1 MSSKQGASEG
11 SKRAQEDFATVHN
24 DFSRI
29 LESTRASGIANVQ
42 VFANED
48 VLRALGWSDGGLPFT
63 PLEEGRSALRLSSG
77 SLTAMCQYGLPE
89 SYIRQTLMGWRWDAE
104 DNDLS
109 SSKTNLILIQTDPGK
124 NTIRGFSLCKVKG
137 SSPEDATMEV
147 LVLGNAQTPLAAQR
161 GHDKLVALD
170 DDGKTETS
178 VEGRGGLKS
187 GGRYARGGDT
197 LKMIQVIGRNL
208 TKGISLYALETVIT
222 LYYYFGWRFKS
233 SCNSTE
239 RSHYAGDVSA
249 LKAFY
254 KKWGNT
260 DIISF
265 RGEGAEETER
275 EFHEE
280 FKQVMRPFQ
289 GWGNE
294 RFKLMLASRFVDGED
309 EVREIAM
316 SEAGENGFAMLL
328 CQDLNPYSRLEI
340 DRITSSMSGGYRYRS
355 RGGNKFNPISIT
367 FKPKNNKRKMKKS
380 RKQRGRGRKTRTRYK
395 TKRRRRKRKNKRKT
409 RRKRRTRKR

>member
-42 VFANED
+42 VFANEE
-48 VLRALGWSDGGLPFT
+48 VMRALGWSDGGLPFT
-63 PLEEGRSALRLSSG
+63 PLEEGRTALRLPSG

-89 SYIRQTLMGWRWDAE
+89 SYIRQTLMGWKWDAE

-124 NTIRGFSLCKVKG
+124 NTIRGFSLCKVNG
-137 SSPEDATMEV
+137 SSPENATMEV
-147 LVLGNAQTPLAAQR
+147 LVIGNAQTPLAVQR
-161 GHDKLVALD
+161 GH
-170 DDGKTETS
+170 E
-178 VEGRGGLKS
+178 GLKS
-187 GGRYARGGDT
+187 GGRYARGGNT
-197 LKMIQVIGRNL
+197 LKMIQVLGRNL
-208 TKGISLYALETVIT
+208 INGVSLYALETVIT
-222 LYYYFGWRFKS
+222 FYYYFGWRFKS

-275 EFHEE
+275 GFHEE

-316 SEAGENGFAMLL
+316 SEAGESGFAMLL
-328 CQDLNPYSRLEI
+328 CQDLNPYSRLAI

-355 RGGNKFNPISIT
+355 RGGNKFDPISIT

>member
-1 MSSKQGASEG
+1 MSSKQREQDDIEPSHTA
-11 SKRAQEDFATVHN
+11 
-24 DFSRI
+24 FSAV
-29 LESTRASGIANVQ
+29 LAETRSSGIANVQ

-48 VLRALGWSDGGLPFT
+48 IMSALGWSDGGLPFS
-63 PLEEGRSALRLSSG
+63 PLEEGRSALRLGSG

-89 SYIRQTLMGWRWDAE
+89 SYIRQTLMGWKWDNE
-104 DNDLS
+104 DQDLS

-137 SSPEDATMEV
+137 SSPQNATMEV

-161 GHDKLVALD
+161 GH
-170 DDGKTETS
+170 T
-178 VEGRGGLKS
+178 GLRS

-233 SCNSTE
+233 SCESTE
-239 RSHYAGDVSA
+239 RSNYKGDVNT

-265 RGEGAEETER
+265 RGENGAETENK
-275 EFHEE
+275 FHEE

-294 RFKLMLASRFVDGED
+294 RFKLMLDARFVDGEED
-309 EVREIAM
+309 VRKTVM
-316 SEAGENGFAMLL
+316 DEAGENGFAMLL
-328 CQDLNPYSRLEI
+328 CQDLNPYSSLEI
-340 DRITSSMSGGYRYRS
+340 DRITSSMTGGYKRHTRGKRR

-367 FKPKNNKRKMKKS
+367 FKPKKRKMKKT
-380 RKQRGRGRKTRTRYK
+380 RKQRGGGRRRTRRTR
-395 TKRRRRKRKNKRKT
+395 TKRRRRNKKNKKKTRKT
-409 RRKRRTRKR
+409 RKKRRSRKR